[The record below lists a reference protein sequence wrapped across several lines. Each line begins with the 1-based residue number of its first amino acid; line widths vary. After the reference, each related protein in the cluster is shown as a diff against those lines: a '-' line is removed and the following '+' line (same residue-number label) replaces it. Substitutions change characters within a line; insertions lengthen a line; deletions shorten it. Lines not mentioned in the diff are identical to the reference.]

1 MDNFLKIS
9 ELEFVLQQQQ
19 QMILQFAERST
30 MNVEWSYKWVASE
43 KALFLKA
50 VSIPSIM
57 TIAKSDITL

>member
-30 MNVEWSYKWVASE
+30 MNVEWSYK
-43 KALFLKA
+43 
-50 VSIPSIM
+50 
-57 TIAKSDITL
+57 